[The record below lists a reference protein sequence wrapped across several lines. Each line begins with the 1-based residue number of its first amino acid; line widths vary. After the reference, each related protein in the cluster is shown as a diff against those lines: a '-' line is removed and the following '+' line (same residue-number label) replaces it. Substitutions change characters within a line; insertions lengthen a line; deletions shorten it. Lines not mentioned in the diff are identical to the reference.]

1 MPLLKAEN
9 LPFGEEVSLIS
20 SNKDGLVALDKPA
33 GVLSHP
39 NNAKD
44 IPRSLLNASYDY
56 DKEVFSWSS
65 DHGEEYNAWLI
76 NRLDSATSGVILLS
90 LAEELS
96 KEIKHQFATHM
107 VSKTYYAIV
116 KGKPSRP
123 AGNWNDS
130 LQKDVYRGNR
140 LVKGGQRVNARSRYQ
155 VNKLPTGGF
164 PVSMLK
170 LMPFTGRTHQ
180 LRVQCKKHGHPIVGD
195 KTYGSFS
202 FNREVEGTCGVGRML
217 LHSAETHVKYS
228 YKGKPREFHAESP
241 LPEDFN
247 TVLRYRPGLIRT
259 QLASQQQAVS
269 SKLSQRAFKQ

>member
-1 MPLLKAEN
+1 MPVSKAED
-9 LPFGEEVSLIS
+9 LPFGPHVGLIS
-20 SNKDGLVALDKPA
+20 SNRDGLVALDKPA

-44 IPRSLLNASYDY
+44 IPRSLLNANYDY
-56 DKEVFSWSS
+56 EKEVFSWSS
-65 DHGEEYNAWLI
+65 ENGEEHKAWLI

-90 LAEELS
+90 LTEELS
-96 KEIKHQFATHM
+96 QEIKHQFATHM

-123 AGNWNDS
+123 AGNWSDS

-140 LVKGGQRVNARSRYQ
+140 LVKGGQRINARSRFQ
-155 VNKLPTGGF
+155 VSKLPTGGF
-164 PVSMLK
+164 PVALLK

-195 KTYGSFS
+195 RTYGSFS
-202 FNREVEGTCGVGRML
+202 FNREVEGTCGIGRML
-217 LHSAETHVKYS
+217 LHSTETHVKYS
-228 YKGKPREFHAESP
+228 FKGKPCEFRAESA

-247 TVLRYRPGLIRT
+247 MVLRYRPGLMRT
-259 QLASQQQAVS
+259 QLASQQPAVS
-269 SKLSQRAFKQ
+269 SKLSQRAFKR